1 MLLALGVALA
11 APTLRVAAQGAPVVS
26 DSAKRAA
33 RDWLS
38 QGAALRAAKKFPEAI
53 AAFTKAIGLNPTS
66 AAYDN
71 RAIAYRQAND
81 LANARKDYDQALRID
96 PRNSTALYN
105 RSLLLRQMGDQAGA
119 DADIRAS
126 ADLGFARAKEVLAVR
141 AKEIDVVQ
149 GASVVAVEPAKPV
162 HVHQGKAITVD
173 KPATPMDVYQGKTIE
188 VDKPA
193 TLIDVHQSKPISVDP
208 PAKPVEIDRPSHPN
222 PPPPSPVDNRS
233 VPAPRPSNP
242 PAPAAS
248 VSWAGTWTVSNDWG
262 QFIFTQQGSG
272 VSGRIVGG
280 WAEGAIGG
288 NGSGTDLI
296 GSFTRDGR
304 THTDGQVQLTMKPDG
319 KSFSGKWKFNESG
332 VWAAST
338 FEGTRTSSS
347 TVIPDRAAINA
358 KVLVGVWHG
367 VAQTVGTLELK
378 ADGTYIYNG
387 NPGGKWKV
395 THDGADFF
403 GNLAAW
409 GGGHA
414 TLKNGNLEFTWGQNW
429 FSFAK

>member
-1 MLLALGVALA
+1 MLFTLGVALTV
-11 APTLRVAAQGAPVVS
+11 PILRASAQGAPAAT

-33 RDWLS
+33 REWFT

-53 AAFTKAIGLNPTS
+53 AAYTRAIELNPTS

-71 RAIAYRQAND
+71 RAIAYRQTND

-96 PRNSTALYN
+96 PKNGTALYN
-105 RSLLLRQMGDQAGA
+105 RSLLLKQMGDQPGA

-126 ADLGFARAKEVLAVR
+126 ADLGFVRAKEVLAVR

-149 GASVVAVEPAKPV
+149 GN
-162 HVHQGKAITVD
+162 AIVPD
-173 KPATPMDVYQGKTIE
+173 KPANPVDVYQGKTIA

-193 TLIDVHQSKPISVDP
+193 QPVDVYQGKTIAVDP
-208 PAKPVEIDRPSHPN
+208 PSKPVELDRPA
-222 PPPPSPVDNRS
+222 PPPSPSPSRPPKS
-233 VPAPRPSNP
+233 VPTPVPASPVAPSP
-242 PAPAAS
+242 PAS
-248 VSWAGTWTVSNDWG
+248 VSWTGTWTVNNDWG
-262 QFIFTQQGSG
+262 QFILTQQGNG

-288 NGSGTDLI
+288 NGSGSDLI

-319 KSFSGKWKFNESG
+319 KSFSGRWKFNESG

-338 FEGTRTSSS
+338 LEGIKTSSS
-347 TVIPDRAAINA
+347 TVIPERAAANA
-358 KVLVGVWHG
+358 KLLVGVWHG

-395 THDGADFF
+395 THDGADFS
-403 GNLAAW
+403 GNLQAW

-429 FSFAK
+429 FAFAK